1 LDEDAERY
9 CSVSFS
15 FGSTLLELLGLFE
28 AVNTFD
34 GPKIGAV
41 AGELLA
47 FVGLQT
53 ADEVPSY
60 FLGEEFGF
68 LEELLHVVFTEV
80 KVGGRWAM

>member
-1 LDEDAERY
+1 MNEDAEGC
-9 CSVSFS
+9 CSVSFG

-28 AVNTFD
+28 AVHTFD
-34 GPKIGAV
+34 RPKIGAV
-41 AGELLA
+41 TGELLA

-80 KVGGRWAM
+80 KVGSWGAM